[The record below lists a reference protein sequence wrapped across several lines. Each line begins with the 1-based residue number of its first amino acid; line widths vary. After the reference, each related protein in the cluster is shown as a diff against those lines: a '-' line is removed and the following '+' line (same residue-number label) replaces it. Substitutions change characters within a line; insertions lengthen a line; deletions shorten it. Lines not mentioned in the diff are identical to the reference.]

1 MSRMKW
7 FGRSLLHL
15 ILLLLAVSLVSFLLV
30 SMSPVDPLQTNV
42 GQTAL
47 GSMAPEQIEKLQA
60 YWGVGVPVWKRFFN
74 WISGICHGD
83 FGISLLYRRPVL
95 EVIAEKASASVA
107 PSVCVAVFGNR
118 GDIFR
123 NCSGGKTGQV
133 GGSPDYGLLHRDRGN
148 AVLLAGAGAAASLYS
163 AASRL
168 PNRVGMAADE
178 VSLADRL
185 YHAFLPACTL
195 GLTGISSI
203 AMHTREKVIEIL
215 ESDYV
220 LYARAR
226 GESGWRLI
234 FRHGLRNLL
243 LPVITLQFGSI
254 SEIFGGSVLVEQVF
268 SYPGL
273 GQAAVTAGLGSDIPL
288 LMGITLISA
297 VLVFAGNAAADGLYR
312 LVDPRLRKGGRA

>member
-1 MSRMKW
+1 M
-7 FGRSLLHL
+7 
-15 ILLLLAVSLVSFLLV
+15 
-30 SMSPVDPLQTNV
+30 
-42 GQTAL
+42 
-47 GSMAPEQIEKLQA
+47 
-60 YWGVGVPVWKRFFN
+60 
-74 WISGICHGD
+74 
-83 FGISLLYRRPVL
+83 L
-95 EVIAEKASASVA
+95 EVIAKKASASVA
-107 PSVCVAVFGNR
+107 PSVCVAVSGIVGIFLGIAAAAKR
-118 GDIFR
+118 G
-123 NCSGGKTGQV
+123 KV

-163 AASRL
+163 AASHL
-168 PNRVGMAADE
+168 PQSGS
-178 VSLADRL
+178 VSRWNGGGRGQPGGSPVSRISAGVYAGTDR
-185 YHAFLPACTL
+185 
-195 GLTGISSI
+195 ISSI

-243 LPVITLQFGSI
+243 LPVITLQFGLDQRDFRR
-254 SEIFGGSVLVEQVF
+254 FGAGGTGL

-288 LMGITLISA
+288 LLGITLISA

-312 LVDPRLRKGGRA
+312 LVDPET